1 MLKMGGFKVVSTD
14 DREVKVAWLE
24 GGVADASER
33 NIVTVKQEDI
43 KRTVKR
49 HTMLKFFKY
58 DKGVF
63 SINKE
68 EVLLLPS
75 AKKIIHNDK
84 GGIIKGDPDGRKKLW
99 AEKQFGVAWW
109 ITDINSPGVQTGLE
123 GEELLIDAIK
133 SLNVPTDWD
142 HKKDIYFMA
151 FLGDYTEMYEKASY
165 AMLLKQMLMSFND
178 TAMIIKAIRDN
189 SIKLLKQDKSLDA
202 TDISALIAGQ
212 KELINLAG
220 DTPKQINK
228 LKELQAMVGREEKEM
243 EVGRGDIAITSS
255 MRPDEN

>member
-1 MLKMGGFKVVSTD
+1 MGNFKVVSTD
-14 DREVKVAWLE
+14 DREVKVAFIE
-24 GGVADASER
+24 GGVPDISER
-33 NIVTVKQEDI
+33 NV
-43 KRTVKR
+43 RTVIMKDEETRKVIKR

-68 EVLLLPS
+68 ELLLIPS

-84 GGIIKGDPDGRKKLW
+84 GGMIKGDPDGRNKLW
-99 AEKQFGVAWW
+99 AEKQFGVVWW
-109 ITDINSPGVQTGLE
+109 IININSPGIQAGLE
-123 GEELLIDAIK
+123 GEELIADARK
-133 SLNVPTDWD
+133 SLEVPTDWKPKED
-142 HKKDIYFMA
+142 VYFMA
-151 FLGDYTEMYEKASY
+151 FLSLYTEMYEKASY

-178 TAMIIKAIRDN
+178 TAQIIKAIRDN
-189 SIKLLKQDKSLDA
+189 SMKLLKNDKALDA
-202 TDISALIAGQ
+202 TDISALISGQ

-243 EVGRGDIAITSS
+243 EIGRGDIHITSS
-255 MRPDEN
+255 MKPDEN